1 MPIPTKRESRKPN
14 NRNVNLRAQAS
25 AQDFSIFACARD
37 FTLLDISLKESW
49 QRRSPCNISLR
60 RGQIKPPVQADSTFC
75 KCAFAAYVETSFYSV
90 FVVIFVT
97 GSRCSDVGKFIEE
110 SYCGQPLRS

>member
-1 MPIPTKRESRKPN
+1 MPIPTKRESSKPN

-25 AQDFSIFACARD
+25 AQDFPIFACARD
-37 FTLLDISLKESW
+37 FTLLDISLKETW

-75 KCAFAAYVETSFYSV
+75 KCAFAAYVKTWFYSV
-90 FVVIFVT
+90 IVVIFVT
-97 GSRCSDVGKFIEE
+97 GSRCSDVGKLIEE